1 MVAGLTHMLVS
12 STAECP
18 PFTAND
24 GCLIREVLHPEK
36 TGVALPYSLAVAEV
50 APGAC
55 TRRHRLAQDEV
66 YYLLAGLGCMHIE
79 AETRVVLPGDAV
91 HIPGGHV
98 QWIENIGRETLRF
111 VALVSPPWTAAGD
124 ELL

>member
-1 MVAGLTHMLVS
+1 MRLGGWHRMMGEMMRRSIGMPVS
-12 STAECP
+12 VTDPDFDRIYVER
-18 PFTAND
+18 
-24 GCLIREVLHPEK
+24 LLRHVRESSLDY
-36 TGVALPYSLAVAEV
+36 ALL
-50 APGAC
+50 
-55 TRRHRLAQDEV
+55 LAQDEV
-66 YYLLAGLGCMHIE
+66 YYLLAGLGRMHIE